1 MLSARTRQLSRGR
14 AFRIDFR
21 KHNARN
27 GTLPEPRLRTIL
39 FAFKTR
45 HLVAIRNERKIKKA
59 PLRKGRGAFC
69 RAKKALGI
77 DRRLIHARQLSVAA
91 SHEFEH
97 DGGLDGIMKR
107 IESQMPRNVIAVRLL
122 KSRADGSDVE
132 GSRF

>member
-59 PLRKGRGAFC
+59 PASYKEGGAFC
-69 RAKKALGI
+69 RAKKL
-77 DRRLIHARQLSVAA
+77 
-91 SHEFEH
+91 
-97 DGGLDGIMKR
+97 
-107 IESQMPRNVIAVRLL
+107 
-122 KSRADGSDVE
+122 
-132 GSRF
+132 